1 MAIMFESIRDN
12 LHVFYSSNYGS
23 NVFLLIGRKTALIDA
38 SVSSNAKELISGL
51 NSLGIKPE
59 QIDFVLLTHG
69 HADHYGCAE
78 LFPKAKLRMHEHDAE
93 KLELRDSSFT
103 CSNLLGEAH
112 YPKIDSTLKEG
123 ELIEFSPFKLKVLS
137 TPGHT
142 AGSVSFF
149 DEKLGL
155 LFSGDTLFN
164 GSCGRTDLPSGG
176 NSEMVKSLESLS
188 ELSFKTLLPGHGLVL
203 KGEQKTNISDVLKSF
218 RRQYF

>member
-1 MAIMFESIRDN
+1 MFESIRGN

-38 SVSSNAKELISGL
+38 SVSPNAPELISGL

-59 QIDFVLLTHG
+59 QIDFILFTHG

-78 LFPKAKLRMHEHDAE
+78 FFPKAKKRMSSHDAE
-93 KLELRDSSFT
+93 KIELRDRSFT
-103 CSNLLGEAH
+103 CSDLIGETKR
-112 YPKIDSTLKEG
+112 PKIDSFFKEE
-123 ELIEFSPFKLKVLS
+123 ELIDLKPFSLKVLS

-142 AGSVSFF
+142 LGSVCFF

-164 GSCGRTDLPSGG
+164 GSCGRTDLPTGN
-176 NSEMVKSLESLS
+176 NSELVESLEKLS
-188 ELSFKTLLPGHGLVL
+188 KLSFKTLLPGHGLVL

-218 RRQYF
+218 RHQYF